1 MGTAMHGKGDQGMQ
15 GKGAQGMEGKGAQ
28 GKGKGKGSSSHM
40 GGTQGNNDQSMN
52 QNPQSLIQ
60 KLFLDH
66 IWYTNDYIVASM
78 FQLPTAPALKTRLL
92 KNQQDLGKG
101 LGTAFPSVASQSDQ
115 ITKLLT
121 DHIVA
126 ADNVIQAAIS
136 KQDLNPKIATLY
148 QQGQAV
154 ADSISQAFQLPLP
167 TLRNSFHQH
176 NEHVLKL
183 ATLLLNKQNVTGVEY
198 IGELDTYKD
207 QMLMMADMIFQA
219 GHKLNP

>member
-1 MGTAMHGKGDQGMQ
+1 MAQGSTMSSNPGKGGSSSPGQGGMQ
-15 GKGAQGMEGKGAQ
+15 GKSSGKGNTQHTNA
-28 GKGKGKGSSSHM
+28 SS
-40 GGTQGNNDQSMN
+40 QD
-52 QNPQSLIQ
+52 PRSLIQ

-66 IWYTNDYIVASM
+66 VWYTHDYIAAAM

-101 LGTAFPSVASQSDQ
+101 LGTAFPSVASHSDQ

-126 ADNVIQAAIS
+126 ADNVVQAAMS
-136 KQDLNPKIATLY
+136 KQDLNPKIAALY
-148 QQGQAV
+148 QQGQAL
-154 ADSISQAFQLPLP
+154 ADGISQAFQLPLP

-176 NEHVLKL
+176 NEHVVKL
-183 ATLLLNKQNVTGVEY
+183 ATFFLNKQYDAEY
-198 IGELDTYKD
+198 TRELDAYKD

-219 GHKLNP
+219 GHKLGQTNSQQ